1 MFGLFVCSSL
11 LEVSV
16 VGLFVLRRHSDRSEE
31 PRILHLLVAV
41 FSSPAQALNQSM
53 TMERNARK
61 RQPKNS

>member
-31 PRILHLLVAV
+31 PPHFALAV
-41 FSSPAQALNQSM
+41 GCFFFSYRSVQPVDDDG
-53 TMERNARK
+53 TNAGNFNRK
-61 RQPKNS
+61 K